1 MACWLQRCP
10 ELRGRLSA
18 PRERAH
24 DPSRRYRRPQHAQT
38 GTRQHLLL
46 RGIRFT
52 TVLSLYAC
60 CLGCSFAEL
69 IVSGRGSFYGGAPD
83 VSPDGR
89 MIVFSGVETTRGSFS
104 DNGDIYTIR
113 IDGTGLKRLT
123 THTAY
128 DGMPSF
134 SPDGKKIVFVSEHDA
149 PRDRPQVWIMNA
161 DGTGRTRL
169 SHSDCREASPSF
181 SRDGRRIC
189 FDRYFLPGKNGKPS
203 INLWGAPR
211 SWHVFTMNTDGTSET
226 QLTVNLST
234 PPRSETSVAFFP
246 NDNMILF
253 LSGMASERNGF
264 WLIDSQGQERT
275 PVGSLNVS
283 TFGQDPVSVRGNE
296 VIVLTAPNAL
306 CIWNWDTRDLARV
319 PTGGPPQTLR
329 PDMSQPVLLP
339 NGKDILLLVQEDR
352 RYSCGLG
359 AYWTVGRDGTNWRRV
374 TPNHS
379 LGQHP

>member
-1 MACWLQRCP
+1 
-10 ELRGRLSA
+10 
-18 PRERAH
+18 
-24 DPSRRYRRPQHAQT
+24 
-38 GTRQHLLL
+38 
-46 RGIRFT
+46 
-52 TVLSLYAC
+52 
-60 CLGCSFAEL
+60 
-69 IVSGRGSFYGGAPD
+69 
-83 VSPDGR
+83 